1 MVFEIKLE
9 TPKDVKNLNDAALDY
24 FGDLT
29 VNCGASSFD
38 ARSLLGLFTLIGKK
52 GIKVV
57 APDHENPQ
65 KFEEFIKRIG

>member
-9 TPKDVKNLNDAALDY
+9 SPKDVENLTDAALDY

-38 ARSLLGLFTLIGKK
+38 ARSILGLFTLIGKK
-52 GIKVV
+52 GITIA
-57 APDHENPQ
+57 APDNENPK
-65 KFEEFIKRIG
+65 KFAEFIKRIG